1 MRERGET
8 LAVAESLTG
17 GLVAAEVTAVPGAS
31 RAFRGAV
38 TAYAT
43 ELKRDVLGVDGA
55 LLAARG
61 AVDAEVALQMAAG
74 ARRLLGADWGVATTG
89 VAGPEPQD
97 GQPVGT
103 VFVAVAGPVSAGAGP
118 VPAGAGPDSR
128 GAGLDPRGAGPDS
141 GDAGPE
147 FHGPGADSGD
157 ARSDFDGAVTDFGG
171 AGHGSPLRSEG
182 NVAALRLNGNRTEIR
197 MESVRSVLELLVERL
212 SGERAEN
219 GRAQDTEQN
228 GGT

>member
-1 MRERGET
+1 MSLGPAAQVLRLLQARGET

-31 RAFRGAV
+31 HVFRGSV

-43 ELKRDVLGVDGA
+43 ELKREVLGVDGT
-55 LLAARG
+55 LLAERG

-74 ARRLLGADWGVATTG
+74 VRKVMGADWGIATTG

-97 GQPVGT
+97 GQAVGT
-103 VFVAVAGPVSAGAGP
+103 VFVAVV
-118 VPAGAGPDSR
+118 
-128 GAGLDPRGAGPDS
+128 
-141 GDAGPE
+141 GPE
-147 FHGPGADSGD
+147 AAVGGVDS
-157 ARSDFDGAVTDFGG
+157 A
-171 AGHGSPLRSEG
+171 LRSEG
-182 NVAALRLNGNRTEIR
+182 KVAALRLNGERSDIR
-197 MESVRSVLELLVERL
+197 MESVRSVLTLLVERL
-212 SGERAEN
+212 SGERAGN